1 MTADEKAWLKLPEPP
16 PDHPDEALL
25 WEAEQALR
33 SVAELAAKPDIR
45 NAFAKQLD
53 ESTSELEQAA
63 RLVRQTEH
71 KIAFV
76 GDIGVG
82 KTTALCRAIGLEVP
96 SGMLGEPA
104 SAREPTSALE
114 SGRGGTTI
122 CEVRVVN
129 GSDYGLVVEPR
140 SESELHREVR
150 EFAHYLTPTP
160 ESQRDGETG
169 VSKEVERAIR
179 NMSGLTRPRRRGTA
193 GERPVDPAR
202 NLAERLGDENALAAE
217 IWGRMDIPNRTRR
230 ELQFA
235 DADAEPL
242 RWLHDNFR
250 RVNNG
255 RHPEFS
261 LPSRIDVTVPSRI
274 LGAETLSISIVDTKG
289 IDGVAERG
297 DLETH
302 LNEPNTIAV
311 LCTSF
316 NNAPAVS
323 VQQLL
328 ERAVRAQFPDIA
340 AKTAVLVLAHPGD
353 ALGMKDD
360 NGDLVDKVSEGYDL
374 KRDQAELQLRAADLP
389 SVCVA
394 FFNAREDDVQQF
406 NSFLLELVAGLRE
419 MHRGRL
425 KAVIRGA
432 TDKVENYENEQAR
445 AVQQQAARRLT
456 IWLKNNRQVGQF
468 SEPLEASLFQAIDRA
483 YASSLRASVRRRGN
497 WPNLDYE
504 HQLGYGTR
512 AMTAGVV
519 SPKAIEFRAIATNL
533 LQDPELAEA
542 YQLLRQARR
551 MLASGVARLLDAAET
566 LGEEAHADYM
576 EPDNPFWIRCD
587 GEWGQGPGYK
597 SRVVGHHRVWFEAN
611 QKIEAGISEGVEG
624 QWQELL
630 DRVAAI
636 LTDDEE

>member
-45 NAFAKQLD
+45 NAFARQLD
-53 ESTSELEQAA
+53 ESASELEQAA

-114 SGRGGTTI
+114 AGRGGTTI

-150 EFAHYLTPTP
+150 EFAHYLMPTP

-202 NLAERLGDENALAAE
+202 NLAERLGDENVLAAE
-217 IWGRMDIPNRTRR
+217 IWGRMGIPNRTRR

-302 LNEPNTIAV
+302 LNEPNTVAA

-328 ERAVRAQFPDIA
+328 ARAVRAKFPDIE

-353 ALGMKDD
+353 ALGMKYDD
-360 NGDLVDKVSEGYDL
+360 GDLVDEVSEGYDL
-374 KRDQAELQLRAADLP
+374 KRDQAELQLSAADLP

-394 FFNAREDDVQQF
+394 FFNAREDDVRQF

-425 KAVIRGA
+425 EDVILG
-432 TDKVENYENEQAR
+432 TMELVENYENEQAR
-445 AVQQQAARRLT
+445 AVQRQAARRLT
-456 IWLKNNRQVGQF
+456 VWLENNRQVGRF
-468 SEPLEASLFQAIDRA
+468 SEPLEGSLFQAIDRA
-483 YASSLRASVRRRGN
+483 YASSLRASVRRNGN
-497 WPNLDYE
+497 WPNLGPVDAKI
-504 HQLGYGTR
+504 Q
-512 AMTAGVV
+512 AMTVRRF
-519 SPKAIEFRAIATNL
+519 P
-533 LQDPELAEA
+533 LQSTASNDEKRLHSDDLP
-542 YQLLRQARR
+542 QRSRR
-551 MLASGVARLLDAAET
+551 
-566 LGEEAHADYM
+566 
-576 EPDNPFWIRCD
+576 N
-587 GEWGQGPGYK
+587 
-597 SRVVGHHRVWFEAN
+597 VG
-611 QKIEAGISEGVEG
+611 AGIGAPSVKS
-624 QWQELL
+624 L
-630 DRVAAI
+630 DVNRP
-636 LTDDEE
+636 